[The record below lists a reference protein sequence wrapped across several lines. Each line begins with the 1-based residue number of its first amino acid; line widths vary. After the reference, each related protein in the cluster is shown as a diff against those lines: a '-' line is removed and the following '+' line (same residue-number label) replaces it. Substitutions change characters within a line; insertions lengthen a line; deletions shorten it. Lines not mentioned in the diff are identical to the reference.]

1 MLMNRLYV
9 LWHPFEATPHSY
21 DGGAEIP
28 ATDNEES
35 FHCQLVTIAYV
46 LWRGVSCDDG
56 NDDAAVKYFLCNYLL
71 VNRLIVSEEAVESV

>member
-1 MLMNRLYV
+1 MTSVR
-9 LWHPFEATPHSY
+9 SY
-21 DGGAEIP
+21 TAQHIRFRGAEIP

-56 NDDAAVKYFLCNYLL
+56 NNDDDAVK
-71 VNRLIVSEEAVESV
+71 